1 VKIREIETVPLKINV
16 DRRVG
21 TVTDAKGFRFLS
33 RILLV
38 RIRTDEGLE
47 GIGEVN
53 GSPDWS
59 GETCAGAKGLIDE
72 HFAPRLMGEDPRR
85 IAACM
90 ERLNK
95 TFGNPF
101 AKAGI
106 ELALFDLLG
115 KSLGTPVYQLLGGL
129 VRGPEIPLRF
139 PIMPVG
145 PELSADVAKKMVAE
159 GFRTIKLKVGHD
171 PLEYDLKRVRL
182 VREAVGEEVR
192 LTVDA
197 NGGWSV
203 NEAIRA
209 APQLEELGVVF
220 IEQPVHRS
228 DLDGMARV
236 RRAVRLPI
244 MADEAV
250 FTVQDALACLQKE
263 AADIISVYPGKNGG
277 LLNTLTI
284 VRMAEAAGVQ
294 CAIGSN
300 LEWDIASAA
309 MIHAT
314 AALRNI
320 DVERYAADIIG
331 PIFHVEHAC
340 SPSLLGSPGHVMI
353 PEGPGLGVT
362 LDPALLDPLQM

>member
-1 VKIREIETVPLKINV
+1 
-16 DRRVG
+16 
-21 TVTDAKGFRFLS
+21 
-33 RILLV
+33 
-38 RIRTDEGLE
+38 
-47 GIGEVN
+47 
-53 GSPDWS
+53 
-59 GETCAGAKGLIDE
+59 
-72 HFAPRLMGEDPRR
+72 
-85 IAACM
+85 M

-106 ELALFDLLG
+106 EMALFDLLG
-115 KSLGTPVYQLLGGL
+115 KSLGMRRSINSW
-129 VRGPEIPLRF
+129 RGSCAGRRYRCGSRSCRWGRNSPPKSR
-139 PIMPVG
+139 G
-145 PELSADVAKKMVAE
+145 KMAAE

-171 PLEYDLKRVRL
+171 PLDYDLKRVRL
-182 VREAVGEEVR
+182 VRDAVGEEVR

-209 APQLEELGVVF
+209 APQLEELGVAF

-300 LEWDIASAA
+300 LEWDISSAA

-340 SPSLLGSPGHVMI
+340 SPSLLGSPGHVVI

-362 LDPALLDPLQM
+362 LDPAVLAPLQV